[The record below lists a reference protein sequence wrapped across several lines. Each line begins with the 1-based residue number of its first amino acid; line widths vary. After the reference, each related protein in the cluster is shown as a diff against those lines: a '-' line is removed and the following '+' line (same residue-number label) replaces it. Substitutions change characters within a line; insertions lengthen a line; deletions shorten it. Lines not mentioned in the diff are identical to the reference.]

1 MTPGPTHEAPPAT
14 PGSWADLPSMSELP
28 SVTLQSHDRTWRFTG
43 PDPQDH
49 IFRWLE
55 QQERFYEQEMLDFLA
70 ALVPAGGM
78 VADVG
83 ANIGNHAVW
92 FAGVMGCR
100 VRAFEPIPLLS
111 TILARNVAQNQLD
124 ALVRVEPYGVGS
136 RPSRAHVASWDRT
149 NAGASRLELR
159 REKGYIRVVALDDL
173 TWDQP
178 VDLLKID
185 VEGMEHE
192 VLAGAVSL
200 IRRHRPVLAVE
211 ARTEA
216 EETALREWLDDAG
229 YHVLA
234 RLNATP
240 TLVAVPGGSP
250 RTDAAMAR
258 VLETLVHRFDD
269 FDVRL
274 DRFGRFLHGLTSTV
288 PSSSGTPA
296 ESTSSDESL
305 QTLQDR
311 IKHLEAEL
319 DAMRR
324 RAASTHQDHPSAED
338 QA

>member
-1 MTPGPTHEAPPAT
+1 MTAGPTHEAPPAT

-136 RPSRAHVASWDRT
+136 RPSWAHVASWDRT
-149 NAGASRLELR
+149 NAGASSLELR
-159 REKGYIRVVALDDL
+159 RDKGDIRVVALDDL

-185 VEGMEHE
+185 VEGMESE
-192 VLAGAVSL
+192 VLAGALGL
-200 IRRHRPVLAVE
+200 IRRHRPILAVE
-211 ARTEA
+211 ARTA
-216 EETALREWLDDAG
+216 ADEESLREWLDGAG
-229 YHVLA
+229 YRVLA

-240 TLVAVPGGSP
+240 TLVAVAGG
-250 RTDAAMAR
+250 AARREAVMAHAFEALIR
-258 VLETLVHRFDD
+258 RFDNYET
-269 FDVRL
+269 RL
-274 DRFGRFLHGLTSTV
+274 DRFGRYLQGLIVPAPSTPVDGTAAPTDDARLH
-288 PSSSGTPA
+288 
-296 ESTSSDESL
+296 SL
-305 QTLQDR
+305 QER

-319 DAMRR
+319 DAIRR
-324 RAASTHQDHPSAED
+324 REASTNHDHPSAED